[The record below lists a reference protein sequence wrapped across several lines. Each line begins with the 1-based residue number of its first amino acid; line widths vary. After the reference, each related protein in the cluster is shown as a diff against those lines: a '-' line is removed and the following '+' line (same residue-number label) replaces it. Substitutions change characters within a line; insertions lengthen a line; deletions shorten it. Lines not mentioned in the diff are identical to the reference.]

1 MHNQMLYKTIVKSVR
16 DYFKHLKF
24 VDSSVKDQQLFL
36 FYHYMLKIL
45 EALQQATATIDRTL
59 FKKEMAVL
67 YNWFEAYRLKLNPI
81 DLKTRLFRTRQVA
94 QHPKS
99 TWRDQRLKAEPSME

>member
-1 MHNQMLYKTIVKSVR
+1 MHNQLLYKTIVKSVK
-16 DYFKHLKF
+16 DYFKHIKF

-45 EALQQATATIDRTL
+45 EVLQQANSTIDRTL

-67 YNWFEAYRLKLNPI
+67 YNWFESYRLKLNPI
-81 DLKTRLFRTRQVA
+81 NLKTRLFRTSQQQTNLHSSWV
-94 QHPKS
+94 
-99 TWRDQRLKAEPSME
+99 DQRIKV